1 MKEVLKKLM
10 EKELDNFIY
19 IALTIG
25 LIAVVGAFDLTGPE
39 AVMASGLFGALLIKV
54 KHQS

>member
-1 MKEVLKKLM
+1 MWNKLF

-19 IALTIG
+19 IILTIG
-25 LIAVVGAFDLTGPE
+25 LIAIVGGFKLKGPE

-54 KHQS
+54 KGA